1 MFDKGKREQR
11 HQEEDAA
18 FNRMLLWLAG
28 AVVVELLLLLVKNI
42 YVNFSAGLTWFNIL
56 DNFFRVF
63 SFLGA
68 ALTAAGVV
76 WAVLSFRKGKRV
88 TVPCICSAVAAGL
101 WMLSVLSYYLFDF
114 GLDIMVLLPAVGAVL
129 IVVFFLYQRIFFLN
143 AMLTVGGLLAL
154 WLHRQ
159 HFMRHPTVIRL
170 LFAAEFALLAAGLVL
185 SLLLRRG
192 GGKLGGLRVMTPDTD
207 YRIIWITCAV
217 TALALVL
224 TLVLGTAAGFYLL
237 FALVAWVFI
246 QAVFYTVQLM

>member
-11 HQEEDAA
+11 HQQEDAA
-18 FNRMLLWLAG
+18 FNQMLLWLAG
-28 AVVVELLLLLVKNI
+28 AVVVELLLLLVKRL
-42 YVNFSAGLTWFNIL
+42 YVDMSAGLEGYIALN
-56 DNFFRVF
+56 NFFRIF
-63 SFLGA
+63 SLVGA
-68 ALTAAGVV
+68 VPTAAGIV
-76 WAVLSFRKGKRV
+76 WVVLSFRKGKRV
-88 TVPCICSAVAAGL
+88 ILPCICAAAAAFLWALAVLG
-101 WMLSVLSYYLFDF
+101 YHLFAF
-114 GLDIMVLLPAVGAVL
+114 GMDIMILLPAVGAVL

-143 AMLTVGGLLAL
+143 AMLTAGGLLAL

-159 HFMRHPTVIRL
+159 HFMGHPTVIRL

-192 GGKLGGLRVMTPDTD
+192 GGKLGGLRVMPPDTA
-207 YRIIWITCAV
+207 YLMTWITCGV
-217 TALALVL
+217 TALAWVL